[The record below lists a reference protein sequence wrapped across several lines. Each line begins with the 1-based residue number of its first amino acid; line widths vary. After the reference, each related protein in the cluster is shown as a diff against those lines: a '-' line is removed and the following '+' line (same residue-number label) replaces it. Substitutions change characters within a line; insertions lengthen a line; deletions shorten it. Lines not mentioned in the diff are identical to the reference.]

1 MSIKN
6 LKEFFIN
13 RGYFFQKY
21 KYSISLIKI
30 LPSTKKIM
38 AKKFCSKYVKN
49 AKFLRILKVRGSV
62 LKVRGSVLK
71 SMPRFG
77 RFEVRLPKVR
87 EVRGSEFPGSTQ
99 H

>member
-62 LKVRGSVLK
+62 LK